1 MSNKQLKVKQNNM
14 GKQKQTMASNLEYL
28 EYMYNTIKH
37 NKK

>member
-1 MSNKQLKVKQNNM
+1 M
-14 GKQKQTMASNLEYL
+14 GKQKQTMASSLEYL